1 MRTLGILQGFRKE
14 QETNISACDFWLE
27 QTIYFPLIQHP
38 WDQTCAR
45 LSVST
50 YTDKSS

>member
-1 MRTLGILQGFRKE
+1 MRTLGNLLGFRKV
-14 QETNISACDFWLE
+14 QQTNISACDFWSE
-27 QTIYFPLIQHP
+27 QTNYIPLIQHP